1 MLGFSI
7 PKIIFLFLILIIIWN
22 IFRYIEKKS
31 LKKYNAKN
39 YNHNEKNNFE
49 ESLIECEVC
58 GNFYSNNIPEGCL
71 NCNTKK

>member
-31 LKKYNAKN
+31 LKKY
-39 YNHNEKNNFE
+39 HVKNNNSE
-49 ESLIECEVC
+49 ESLIECKVC
-58 GNFYSNNIPEGCL
+58 GNFYSSNIPEGCL